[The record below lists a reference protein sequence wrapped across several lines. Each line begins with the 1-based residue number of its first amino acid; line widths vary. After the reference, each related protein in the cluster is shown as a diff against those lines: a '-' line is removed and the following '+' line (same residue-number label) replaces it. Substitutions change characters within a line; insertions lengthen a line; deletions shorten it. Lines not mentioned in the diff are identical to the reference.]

1 VTHSWLKR
9 TPINRTIDLYIRE
22 REREM
27 SRLPLSPPE
36 EPPTRGFPSS
46 LLEEQREHVI
56 VPLESPIRRVPI
68 HPHLQE
74 IRVPVSSTSSSTA
87 TDSATDTGVN
97 AETEPVAGANAN
109 ANENSITPALSS
121 HQYHPVTCQA
131 IDIDT
136 PQFRSQLLRLRR
148 EYPSTTAAL
157 KAQEETALKVKA
169 MMEEATRKRAKVQKA
184 LDKKV
189 KERDMELKVLLKY
202 QEVKA
207 SGLPP

>member
-1 VTHSWLKR
+1 
-9 TPINRTIDLYIRE
+9 
-22 REREM
+22 M

-36 EPPTRGFPSS
+36 ELPTTGFPSS
-46 LLEEQREHVI
+46 LLEHVI

-68 HPHLQE
+68 HPHLLE
-74 IRVPVSSTSSSTA
+74 IRIPVSSTA
-87 TDSATDTGVN
+87 TDRAADTGVN
-97 AETEPVAGANAN
+97 AEREPVAGANAN
-109 ANENSITPALSS
+109 GNENSITPALSS

-148 EYPSTTAAL
+148 EYPSTAAAL
-157 KAQEETALKVKA
+157 KAQEETVRKVKA

-189 KERDMELKVLLKY
+189 KERDMELKVLSKY

-207 SGLPP
+207 SRLPP